1 MSAEDKVNCLQDMR
15 YSLESENF
23 AYLTQYKVAKKLK
36 KKHINISEDDLCKW
50 HLDFMFIEKINL
62 LKRIAFE
69 VIQKERNKFA
79 RELLKKQN

>member
-1 MSAEDKVNCLQDMR
+1 
-15 YSLESENF
+15 
-23 AYLTQYKVAKKLK
+23 
-36 KKHINISEDDLCKW
+36 
-50 HLDFMFIEKINL
+50 MFIEKINL